1 MPSDQGPPGNYPGN
15 YQGNY
20 PGGPSGPNGPGGA
33 PGEPPRKQPGF
44 FSQQRDTFSPQEQEG
59 LRPGSADPAAQRR
72 RSMRI
77 LAVIVSFGFFA
88 FIIWFSYQQG
98 HQDGSDSTPPLIKAD
113 VNPTRVRP
121 DKPGGMEI
129 PDQDKLIYNRVDPSA
144 QAPTVERLLSPP
156 ETPLPRGQAATPE
169 IPAPS
174 FPKTGQLSDIPIP
187 VLPQQLPPRFESDE
201 PPSPPPA
208 PQAQRPR
215 QLAPAAPAP
224 KAVAAPAAVPAAG
237 GYQVQLGAF
246 RSEDAASKGWT
257 RVQGQHKDLLATMT
271 PSYQRADLGPKGVFF
286 RLRAGPLASESAAK
300 SICSELAKRKA
311 GCLVIRP

>member
-20 PGGPSGPNGPGGA
+20 PGGPGGA

-44 FSQQRDTFSPQEQEG
+44 FSQQRDSFSPQGQEN
-59 LRPGSADPAAQRR
+59 LPPGSVDPAAQRR

-77 LAVIVSFGFFA
+77 LAVVVSFGFFA

-121 DKPGGMEI
+121 DAPGGMEI
-129 PDQDKLIYNRVDPSA
+129 PNQDKLIYNRVDPSA

-156 ETPLPRGQAATPE
+156 ETPLPRGRSAAAPQE
-169 IPAPS
+169 IPEPS
-174 FPKTGQLSDIPIP
+174 FPKTGQFSDIPVP
-187 VLPQQLPPRFESDE
+187 VLPQQLPPQFESDE
-201 PPSPPPA
+201 PPPA
-208 PQAQRPR
+208 PVSQAQRPR

-224 KAVAAPAAVPAAG
+224 AAPAPAPKAVAAPAAG
-237 GYQVQLGAF
+237 GYLVQLGAF